1 MDHGENSNLTRGSAS
16 RPPQGSAGA
25 EDIPLFTEADPP
37 APRRA
42 PSYGRPESAPPRSGT
57 GSAAR
62 TGSPYGGREYTSSGS
77 RGGGRAR
84 QTQSRQAP
92 VYTELNWNDLRS
104 GADLG
109 QAGRQTPTPSPDSVR
124 PQGGGGSYFGGFS
137 QEMEE
142 QYYGQPDRG
151 QPGYPRSNYTQTGY
165 TQAGRSAPAGRSP
178 AGGDPRVTRYGAAQP
193 RQEGGRQ
200 APPRQNGGVY
210 TQPPRQS
217 GAGGNVYTPQGG
229 TYVPPVRQSQSPPP
243 RRQAVPRQSAAPRQG
258 YVPPN
263 RQPPGQQSPMW
274 RAPAPQNGRGPAPIR
289 GNGHV
294 QYTGRPRQQGLN
306 PLVYVGGFALLALVI
321 FLVARLAGSSGQ
333 NRVPA
338 TARPTVD
345 PGVAITSVPSMDPN
359 GGDVTAVGAETSP
372 GTSPETTP
380 DVTPTPSPEP
390 TATPSGPKAEQ
401 LGNLIVPADWG
412 PVVPERNTE
421 VYDSHFE
428 KTVMIGNS
436 LVEGFFMWSGLKMKC
451 IYDTGA
457 TIDKVLGIM
466 DLSPLTLNAPGY
478 YTDIY
483 LMFGLNEVGTDVN
496 NFVQNYKKVVDF
508 IREYQPDAN
517 IYVISVTP
525 VMDWVDKDPGEVQSM
540 ERVDR
545 FNAALKEF
553 CVDQH
558 CWYLDIYTMLLD
570 GQGFL
575 STEYGYAGDG
585 KHLEKSGYVAWAN
598 YMKTHYVDAG
608 LLTE

>member
-1 MDHGENSNLTRGSAS
+1 MDHGDNTNRTGNSAS
-16 RPPQGSAGA
+16 RPPQGGVGAG
-25 EDIPLFTEADPP
+25 DTPVFTELDTP
-37 APRRA
+37 ASHRSPG
-42 PSYGRPESAPPRSGT
+42 YGRPESAPS
-57 GSAAR
+57 R
-62 TGSPYGGREYTSSGS
+62 TGNGSTRTTSPYGGREYTSYSGS
-77 RGGGRAR
+77 TGAGRPR

-109 QAGRQTPTPSPDSVR
+109 QAGRQTPTPAPESVR
-124 PQGGGGSYFGGFS
+124 PQEGGASYFGGFS
-137 QEMEE
+137 REMEE
-142 QYYGQPDRG
+142 QYYGRSDDGRPNHSQSG
-151 QPGYPRSNYTQTGY
+151 YSQPGYGQST
-165 TQAGRSAPAGRSP
+165 RSAPRGRVST
-178 AGGDPRVTRYGAAQP
+178 GGTPTEPPYGAVPP
-193 RQEGGRQ
+193 RQSGGNY
-200 APPRQNGGVY
+200 APPPRQNGSGSNGY
-210 TQPPRQS
+210 IPR
-217 GAGGNVYTPQGG
+217 GG
-229 TYVPPVRQSQSPPP
+229 TYVPPPRQNHNPPP
-243 RRQAVPRQSAAPRQG
+243 RRQAVPRQIVSSRPGAASPARQAPG
-258 YVPPN
+258 
-263 RQPPGQQSPMW
+263 RQSSVW
-274 RAPAPQNGRGPAPIR
+274 RAPAPQNGGGFGPVR

-294 QYTGRPRQQGLN
+294 QYTGRPRQQGLS

-321 FLVARLAGSSGQ
+321 FLVARLAGHSAQG
-333 NRVPA
+333 RPVG
-338 TARPTVD
+338 TMRPTVD
-345 PGVAITSVPSMDPN
+345 PGVAITSVPSMDP
-359 GGDVTAVGAETSP
+359 GGDDAVAVGAEISP
-372 GTSPETTP
+372 GTSPEATP

-390 TATPSGPKAEQ
+390 TATPPGPKAEQ

-412 PVVPERNTE
+412 PVVPERKTA

-428 KTVMIGNS
+428 KTCMIGNS
-436 LVEGFFMWSGLKMKC
+436 LVEGFYMWAGMSNMKC
-451 IYDTGA
+451 IYNTGA
-457 TIDKVLGIM
+457 TIDKVLGIL
-466 DLSPLTLNAPGY
+466 DLSPLTLNVPGY

-496 NFVQNYKKVVDF
+496 NFVQNYKKVVDY

-517 IYVISVTP
+517 IYVISITP

-540 ERVDR
+540 ERIDR

-575 STEYGYAGDG
+575 STEYGYTGDG